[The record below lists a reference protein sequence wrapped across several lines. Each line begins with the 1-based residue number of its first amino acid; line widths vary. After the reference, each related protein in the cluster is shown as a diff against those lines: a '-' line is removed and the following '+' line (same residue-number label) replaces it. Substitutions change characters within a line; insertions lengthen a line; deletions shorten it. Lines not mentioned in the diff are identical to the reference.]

1 MLEVNKAKIV
11 HIYLTTGEV
20 KKGKIGDIYLAAGGN
35 GWGWGGGGDLTVLT
49 ARPGPSVGTATV
61 EGAEGLHTGATVTTG
76 TAGTLKLIYI
86 KK

>member
-11 HIYLTTGEV
+11 HIYPTTGV
-20 KKGKIGDIYLAAGGN
+20 N
-35 GWGWGGGGDLTVLT
+35 GSAWGGGNLTVLT

-76 TAGTLKLIYI
+76 TAGTLKLIYT

>member
-11 HIYLTTGEV
+11 HIYLTTG
-20 KKGKIGDIYLAAGGN
+20 GN
-35 GWGWGGGGDLTVLT
+35 GSAWGGGNLTVLT

-76 TAGTLKLIYI
+76 AAGTLKLIYT